1 MSAVSPLVQ
10 DAAVQ
15 ADLDPFFAVLLRLL
29 FLVIVVCSLASL
41 ERPSHVELE

>member
-15 ADLDPFFAVLLRLL
+15 ADLDPFAVLLGLL